1 MVGAGVPISSWCPEK
16 KGICCRLQVAVE
28 GEEREARLKAREE
41 SFLAADRQLA
51 HDRITLERAK

>member
-1 MVGAGVPISSWCPEK
+1 M
-16 KGICCRLQVAVE
+16 AVE

-51 HDRITLERAK
+51 QDRITLERAK